1 MDAIEGKDEETN
13 IIISPSRFS
22 VLAEVEEDET
32 GEEESE
38 DKEEGEIEEE
48 EPIADEQKVD
58 LK

>member
-1 MDAIEGKDEETN
+1 MKQHDK
-13 IIISPSRFS
+13 
-22 VLAEVEEDET
+22 EVKLQSFREEEDET